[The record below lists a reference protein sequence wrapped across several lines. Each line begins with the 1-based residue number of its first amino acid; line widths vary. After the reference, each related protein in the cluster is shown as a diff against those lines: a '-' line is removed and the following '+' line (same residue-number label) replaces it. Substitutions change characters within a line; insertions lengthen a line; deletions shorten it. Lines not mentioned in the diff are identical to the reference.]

1 MVNKGFPEFS
11 RMQDGAF
18 TEILKNYNLPDFILG
33 LIAKECKSPLAAKGR
48 TYQKLQSM
56 NNNSLELLHK
66 IFVKCEQDGVGK
78 YAQYR
83 FYAYVSSLY
92 PKCEVLTN
100 VIISG
105 LNNDHK
111 IAVAIKENGVYVA
124 VAINKSRGNP
134 INKKDTANFFHMV
147 TDIKNGEHGT
157 MLLDAI
163 YCSSVGFRI
172 DAITELE
179 TLNEFRKSDP
189 ENTLNFKTVIYE
201 NNLYVFKSYNYLS
214 TKVK

>member
-1 MVNKGFPEFS
+1 MVNKGFHEFS
-11 RMQDGAF
+11 RMQDEEF

-33 LIAKECKSPLAAKGR
+33 LIAKECKSPLATKGR

-56 NNNSLELLHK
+56 NNDSLELLHK
-66 IFVKCEQDGVGK
+66 IFVKCDEDEIGK

-92 PKCEVLTN
+92 HNCEILTN
-100 VIISG
+100 IRISG

-111 IAVAIKENGVYVA
+111 VAVAIKENGVYVA

-134 INKKDTANFFHMV
+134 INKKDTANFFHMI

-163 YCSSVGFRI
+163 YCSSVGFRTDGI
-172 DAITELE
+172 IELA

-189 ENTLNFKTVIYE
+189 DNTLNFKTIIYE
-201 NNLYVFKSYNYLS
+201 NNLYIIQKLLLS
-214 TKVK
+214 KPKT